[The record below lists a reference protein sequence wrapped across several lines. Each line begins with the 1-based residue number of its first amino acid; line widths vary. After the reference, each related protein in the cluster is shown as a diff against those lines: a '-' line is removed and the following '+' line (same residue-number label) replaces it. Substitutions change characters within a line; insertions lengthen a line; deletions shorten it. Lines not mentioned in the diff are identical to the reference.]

1 MFRADEMGLGK
12 TYQALGIAAC
22 YSDEWQVGTP
32 LLLVVPC
39 SLRRQWA
46 EELEQKFPQLSPT
59 QIHIVRTTTAGNEE
73 FSSARVVLISYRLL
87 VLMGC
92 AFCSRR

>member
-1 MFRADEMGLGK
+1 MGLGK
-12 TYQALGIAAC
+12 TYQALAVAAC
-22 YSDEWQVGTP
+22 YSDEWHTGTP

-59 QIHIVRTTTAGNEE
+59 HIHIIKTTTGGNEQ
-73 FSSARVVLISYRLL
+73 FSSARVVIISYRLL
-87 VLMGC
+87 ALMGSN
-92 AFCSRR
+92 FCKRRCV

>member
-1 MFRADEMGLGK
+1 MGLGK
-12 TYQALGIAAC
+12 TYQALATAAC
-22 YSDEWQVGTP
+22 YSEEWQIGAP

-59 QIHIVRTTTAGNEE
+59 HIHIVKTTTGGNED

-87 VLMGC
+87 VLMGHG
-92 AFCSRR
+92 FCSRR